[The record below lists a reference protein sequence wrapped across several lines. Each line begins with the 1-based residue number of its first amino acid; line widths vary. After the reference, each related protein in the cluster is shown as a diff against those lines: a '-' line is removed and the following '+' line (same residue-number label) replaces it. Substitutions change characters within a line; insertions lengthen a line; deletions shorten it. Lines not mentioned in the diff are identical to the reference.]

1 MDYPMNIFRHLCGL
15 SLALLALPAVA
26 SDYPL
31 TVRSCD
37 RDVTF
42 EQAPQR
48 VVSHD
53 INMTSM
59 LITLGLRERMVGY
72 TGISGWKTLDP
83 AFKDSLGDVPE
94 LASRYPSVE
103 TLLEAD
109 ADLFFAG
116 WNYGMRVGGAVTPT
130 TLQPFGIAVYE
141 LSESCSWVMKQQ
153 GASLD
158 DLYRDLLN
166 LGRIFSVQPRAE
178 ALVGQLRERIEAVR
192 SSVRQD
198 GTAPRVFLYDSGE
211 DRPTTSGRM
220 GMPQALIETA
230 GGHNVMDDV
239 TASWTQVNWE
249 SVVER
254 DPEVIVIVDY
264 GPRSWQQ
271 KRDFLLGN
279 PALQAVTAIREQRF
293 VVLSYLEVTPSVENA
308 TAIEKLAAA
317 LHPQSESR

>member
-1 MDYPMNIFRHLCGL
+1 MTTFRHLSGL
-15 SLALLALPAVA
+15 LLALLALPAAA

-42 EQAPQR
+42 DQAPQR

-59 LITLGLRERMVGY
+59 LITLGLRDRMAGY

-83 AFKDSLGDVPE
+83 AFKDALGDVPE
-94 LASRYPSVE
+94 LASRYPSME
-103 TLLEAD
+103 TLLNVD
-109 ADLFFAG
+109 ADLYFAG
-116 WNYGMRVGGAVTPT
+116 WNYGMRVGGAVTPA
-130 TLQPFGIAVYE
+130 TLQPFGIPVYE
-141 LSESCSWVMKQQ
+141 LSESCSWVMEQQ

-166 LGRIFSVQPRAE
+166 LGRIFSVENRAE
-178 ALVGQLRERIEAVR
+178 TLVGELRERIEAVHAAVKQAG
-192 SSVRQD
+192 S
-198 GTAPRVFLYDSGE
+198 TPRVFLYDSGE

-254 DPEVIVIVDY
+254 NPEVIVIVDY

-271 KRDFLLGN
+271 KRDFLLSN
-279 PALQAVTAIREQRF
+279 PALQAMTAIREQRF
-293 VVLSYLEVTPSVENA
+293 VVLSYLEVTPSVDNA
-308 TAIEKLAAA
+308 KAIEKIAAG
-317 LHPQSESR
+317 LHPQSFQSGQH

>member
-1 MDYPMNIFRHLCGL
+1 MNIFRHLCGL

-83 AFKDSLGDVPE
+83 AFKDSLADVPE

-279 PALQAVTAIREQRF
+279 PALQAVTAIRERRF